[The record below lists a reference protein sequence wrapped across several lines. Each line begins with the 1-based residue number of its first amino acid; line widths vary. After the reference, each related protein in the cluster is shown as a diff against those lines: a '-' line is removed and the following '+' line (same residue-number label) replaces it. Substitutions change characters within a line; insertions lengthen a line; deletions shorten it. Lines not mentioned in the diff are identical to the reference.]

1 MLTINSKTDK
11 NKAYFFESLGYITPE
26 DLLKGYF
33 SGIPGKLESTL
44 ELPSPNPLEKNKNKL
59 LEIINDCDL
68 PEIQVAHSKANG
80 FCALYDFLKTKGV
93 YRLPYNIHTLT
104 KIL

>member
-11 NKAYFFESLGYITPE
+11 NKIYFFESLGYITPE

-44 ELPSPNPLEKNKNKL
+44 ELPSPNPLEKDEEKL
-59 LEIINDCDL
+59 IKIINDCDL
-68 PEIQVAHSKANG
+68 AEINVAHSKADG
-80 FCALYDFLKTKGV
+80 FCAVYYFLKTKGV
-93 YRLPYNIHTLT
+93 HRLPYNIHTLT
-104 KIL
+104 KI